1 MRRLPVITLLLL
13 MLAACSKTPDYVISE
28 DRMASLMADLY
39 MGDAVVENDNRSYRN
54 DSVRKVLIQ
63 SVYAKHG
70 VTRHDVDTSLQW
82 YGHNMQ
88 AYMDMCNL
96 TEEILQKRIDEAE
109 RAGGKTDKAP
119 RRTSM
124 DGDSVDVWTGIRSRR
139 NGVDIPSDFISFNLS
154 TDKNWDR
161 GDRYTLSVKGMN
173 TRTPITMN
181 LAVDYND
188 GTTEYKWYRSTGDE
202 MSRLLLVLDSAKV
215 ASTVYGTI
223 HYAALPGEVSYLDSI
238 TLVRTRGRNDNVAAR
253 QGQHVVRYR

>member
-1 MRRLPVITLLLL
+1 
-13 MLAACSKTPDYVISE
+13 
-28 DRMASLMADLY
+28 
-39 MGDAVVENDNRSYRN
+39 
-54 DSVRKVLIQ
+54 
-63 SVYAKHG
+63 
-70 VTRHDVDTSLQW
+70 
-82 YGHNMQ
+82 
-88 AYMDMCNL
+88 MCNL